1 VEISNALRS
10 KGVEVLPRQVQ
21 KFIDGKHSTMHLL
34 MWLST
39 EHLYC
44 IGPAFEGTEAKPW

>member
-34 MWLST
+34 MCGLSI
-39 EHLYC
+39 EHLNC
-44 IGPAFEGTEAKPW
+44 FGGSQAMVK